1 MDVLSA
7 TNITLTRPELNTT
20 KIEGFAVTNAN
31 VTSDSTVT
39 KRELNDLYWV
49 TSEMKIKST
58 GGNEKKVCLLD
69 ADNTKFM
76 NPDTGAVN
84 PCSSTTTFPAT
95 KVYVAD
101 ADVARLR
108 IVNAEGGYC
117 DVARHDGSNPV
128 NIPFA
133 STNPISI
140 QDVAYYNNG
149 RSGLSAAI
157 VCYDV
162 ADLKVYIGEYEVVSV
177 GGVTPV
183 EMKLYCNKTHVALVI
198 REAEQTLVKQW
209 TYNSAIDETAFTFTT
224 TGFTYAKVMDPF
236 ATNPTLVG
244 YKDDGVY
251 TVVGATVTKV
261 VDLAGIKGM
270 AVNLVVGANYTSG
283 WVYKQADDVC
293 RNQLGKRVA
302 TITGDMNLGYYYQT
316 HIIGDAVEPIETIAD

>member
-1 MDVLSA
+1 MAS
-7 TNITLTRPELNTT
+7 TNIALTRPELNTI

-39 KRELNDLYWV
+39 KIELSDLYWI

-58 GGNEKKVCLLD
+58 SGNEKKVCLLD
-69 ADNTKFM
+69 AVNTKFM
-76 NPDTGAVN
+76 NPDTGAVS
-84 PCSSTTTFPAT
+84 PYSSTTTFPAT

-108 IVNAEGGYC
+108 IVNTEDGYC
-117 DVARHDGSNPV
+117 DVTRHDGSNTV

-140 QDVAYYNNG
+140 KDVAYYNNG
-149 RSGLSAAI
+149 RQGLSAAI

-162 ADLKVYIGEYEVVSV
+162 ADLKVYIGEYGIVSV
-177 GGVTPV
+177 GEVTPV

-198 REAEQTLVKQW
+198 REAEQILVKRW

-244 YKDDGVY
+244 YKSDGVY
-251 TVVGATVTKV
+251 TLSNSVLTKAV
-261 VDLAGIKGM
+261 SLSGITGM
-270 AVNLVVGANYTSG
+270 AVNLVVGSNYTSD
-283 WVYKQADDVC
+283 WVYRQSDGVC
-293 RNQLGKRVA
+293 RNQLGRRVA

-316 HIIGDAVEPIETIAD
+316 HIISDVAENIED